1 MSSKLGTLTLD
12 LVARIGQFVAPMEE
26 AREVATEATSE
37 IEEGFTTA
45 GLAAK
50 AFGAII
56 AGLSVGAVYD
66 YVNSLMEAGDQ
77 LSSFSKLANSSVEQ
91 FQYYAKGAVSA
102 GISME
107 QFADQMKDMQDRIGD
122 FQQSGGGPLADFF
135 ENIAPLVGV
144 TIQQFQK
151 LSGPEALQ
159 LFYDSLQK
167 VGATENDIKFY
178 MESIIGDSSKLIPL
192 LENGGEGFKK
202 WGDNAVAAGSIVS
215 ESTANALADANES
228 VQLMMESWTGFKVEM
243 AENVAPVITGVID
256 NFDTVKAVA
265 VALGAAI
272 ATKLVVQL
280 GILSIEFVKGI
291 VEGVRY
297 QMTLAAMAGQ
307 TITLT
312 SATTALRTAM
322 WSLIG
327 GPAGLA
333 ILAAQVL
340 AAGAAFLYMKK
351 ASDEVKPSLDSQG
364 LSIKELITD
373 FENLS
378 EAARRSQLRFEDNK
392 LSDLSDSYD
401 DAKSKLIS
409 LVISMGRFDDSSD
422 DAVKKANA
430 LAMQYKQGNITAE
443 QLASKISALAGT
455 SAEAKIKIDE
465 QTVAVAKVKAEMDKQ
480 QQVTDALINKNG
492 QLANSHD
499 QITTSVNAQA
509 KAWLS
514 LTQKQREAL
523 NGINSDLEKDKYV
536 ATNMALGWSRDKANF
551 YADYR
556 NTAGLGFTG
565 NPLSQLELQTVEQSY
580 KLQQA
585 TKAREESEKKI
596 EEAQKKQLEIQ
607 KKQAD
612 EAAKKYQYST
622 KEKEMLRRVAE
633 LASKNGLNAIGAK
646 YGVPENLLAAVMAQE
661 SKGGVN
667 AKSPTGAIGPFQTT
681 GIYRSQ
687 YGLSIKDSYDV
698 KKSAEVAAKDLA
710 ASFNVF
716 GNWTDAVTAYNAGVN
731 GTKNL
736 LKNGFTK
743 SATKTKEAKAYAGL
757 VDKWFVGL
765 NGSDSK
771 NSGFIGGDSSA
782 TLKDYQEF
790 LDKTEQLRVESLARQ
805 VATVRKYVD
814 EEQQINFANA
824 DAIKEIE
831 EAFTVDDSNRQK
843 YLELQKIVYQK
854 DLEAF
859 KKAQLQK
866 QFEQLNSLKSMRAQ
880 IQSLS
885 AGSDDIFAKA
895 TMSPQDYENWSL
907 KNNRDNS
914 QLALKDQLVS
924 TEQSIV
930 TSDSFSN
937 EGDRY
942 QALLDAHQEYL
953 YQKNALD
960 IQYDQQVKGLSQ
972 SQYETQLGLWGS
984 LLGQAQNTW
993 SQMTQA
999 VKDSEGEQSG
1009 SFKAMFLMQQAMAF
1023 GSAIVSAHLAAVQ
1036 TTADITLPFVG
1047 KIPAASA
1054 ILAFGYANAG
1064 IIAGQTI
1071 AGMAHDGI
1079 DNIPQE
1085 GTWLLDKGERVI
1097 DSRTNSDL
1105 KNYLADGSGGSK
1117 APNVNVYTLP
1127 GETADVSMNSDGSL
1141 DVRIR
1146 KIAGEYL
1153 NGQLSNPNSQTSK
1166 TMKQNFNV
1174 TQKR

>member
-26 AREVATEATSE
+26 AREVATEVTSE

-45 GLAAK
+45 SLAAK
-50 AFGAII
+50 VFGAIL

-66 YVNSLMEAGDQ
+66 YVNSLMEAGYQ

-280 GILSIEFVKGI
+280 GILSIEFVKGV

-297 QMTLAAMAGQ
+297 QMALAAMAGQ

-312 SATTALRTAM
+312 SATAALRTAM

-333 ILAAQVL
+333 ILAVQVL

-455 SAEAKIKIDE
+455 SAEAKTKIDE

-480 QQVTDALINKNG
+480 QQVTEALTNKNG
-492 QLANSHD
+492 QLANAHD
-499 QITTSVNAQA
+499 RISASVNAQA
-509 KAWLS
+509 KAYLS

-523 NGINSDLEKDKYV
+523 NGVNSDIEKSQYIQ
-536 ATNMALGWSRDKANF
+536 ANMAAGWSRDKAEF

-556 NTAGLGFTG
+556 SNAGLGFMG
-565 NPLSQLELQTVEQSY
+565 KALSPFEIETVDQGF
-580 KLQQA
+580 KLQQS
-585 TKAREESEKKI
+585 TKAREESEKNI
-596 EEAQKKQLEIQ
+596 ENLQ

-612 EAAKKYQYST
+612 ALKKQNEEAAKKYQYT
-622 KEKEMLRRVAE
+622 VKEQEMLRRVAE

-661 SKGGVN
+661 SKGNVN
-667 AKSPTGAIGPFQTT
+667 AKSSTGAIGPFQTT
-681 GIYRSQ
+681 GIYREN
-687 YGLSIKDSYDV
+687 YGLSVKDSYDV
-698 KKSAEVAAKDLA
+698 KKSAEIAAKDLA
-710 ASFNVF
+710 SSFKIF
-716 GNWTDAVTAYNAGVN
+716 GNWTDAVTAYNAGVS
-731 GTKNL
+731 GTQSL
-736 LKNGFTK
+736 LKSGFTGG
-743 SATKTKEAKAYAGL
+743 AAKTEEAKEYAGK
-757 VDKWFVGL
+757 VNKWFVGL
-765 NGSDSK
+765 NGSDAK
-771 NSGFIGGDSSA
+771 DSGFYGEKQSES
-782 TLKDYQEF
+782 LKDYQAF
-790 LDKTEQLRVESLARQ
+790 LDKTEQLRVESEARQ
-805 VATVRKYVD
+805 VATVRLYAD
-814 EEQQINFANA
+814 EEQQIHLDNLE
-824 DAIKEIE
+824 AIKSIE
-831 EAFTVDDSNRQK
+831 NAFTIDDSIRQK
-843 YLELQKIVYQK
+843 YIDLQKIVYQK

-866 QFEQLNSLKSMRAQ
+866 QFEQLNSLKSMQAQ

-895 TMSPQDYENWSL
+895 TMSPQDYATWSL

-924 TEQSIV
+924 TEQSIA

-937 EGDRY
+937 ENDRY

-960 IQYDQQVKGLSQ
+960 IQYDQQVKELAASQ
-972 SQYETQLGLWGS
+972 QQEQLS
-984 LLGQAQNTW
+984 LLSGILSNTQTTFAQL
-993 SQMTQA
+993 TQSA
-999 VKDSEGEQSG
+999 KDGAGEQS
-1009 SFKAMFLMQQAMAF
+1009 AIYQTMFAMQQGFSVASSLVAAWTAYTQAFADPSAM
-1023 GSAIVSAHLAAVQ
+1023 
-1036 TTADITLPFVG
+1036 TLPQKFLGATSVMAALA
-1047 KIPAASA
+1047 PA
-1054 ILAFGYANAG
+1054 LA
-1064 IIAGQTI
+1064 TI
-1071 AGMAHDGI
+1071 SSVSITGMAHDGI
-1079 DNIPQE
+1079 DNIPKE
-1085 GTWLLDKGERVI
+1085 GTWLLDGGERVL
-1097 DSRTNSDL
+1097 NPNQNKDL
-1105 KNYLADGSGGSK
+1105 TNYLSQAQSNNTQA
-1117 APNVNVYTLP
+1117 APNVNL
-1127 GETADVSMNSDGSL
+1127 
-1141 DVRIR
+1141 
-1146 KIAGEYL
+1146 
-1153 NGQLSNPNSQTSK
+1153 NPNFVIVDERQSLGDYLYGPDGK
-1166 TMKQNFNV
+1166 KAFVKFFKQN
-1174 TQKR
+1174 RRELGLA